1 MQIRWRA
8 CADAGRHCGLKMNIL
23 QVLLAVLCFS
33 ITQDNARGFNVGT
46 SGAKIFSVS
55 AEQFGYSVK
64 QFSNSQG
71 KWLLVGSPWKGY
83 PQNRKGEIYKC
94 EINNPGASCQSLNLQ
109 NSVNVPTISN
119 SNNINMSLGLT
130 LIPTT
135 KNGGFMTCGPLWAQL
150 CGSQYFYPGV
160 CADVSLQFTLQS
172 AFSPA
177 VQTCSSLTD
186 IAIVLDGSN
195 SIYPWEPI
203 VAFLKKLLENLDIGP
218 QSTQVSVMQYAVDT
232 SFEFYLNSH
241 RTKESMIKAA
251 LNIQQKQ
258 GLETNTFKAIDFA
271 RQNAFLAKNGGRPGA
286 TKVMVVVTDG
296 ESHDANLRNT
306 VIPACESQHITRF
319 GIAVLGYYIRNDID
333 TSKLIVEIKSIASN
347 PTEKYFFNVSEEAAL
362 IEIVGT
368 LGDRIFNIEGVGKGT
383 GDNFKMEMSQVG
395 FSAHQTRN
403 KDLILLGAVGAYNW
417 IGTVVHQTA
426 QKSDVLPK
434 SAFEKFL
441 DDRNHSSLLGYS
453 VTSVIDG
460 LSEFYVTGAPR
471 AIHRGQ
477 VIVYSINSQNQP
489 VIIDSQ
495 RGDQIGSYFGS
506 VLCPVDVDT
515 DGVTDLL
522 LVGAPMYM
530 SEEKSETGR
539 VHLFT
544 ITKGILSNQG
554 FLEGSQKNA
563 RFGTAI
569 TVVPDL
575 NLDGFSDVVVGA
587 PLEGNGQGAV
597 YIYNGDRKTIRK
609 QSSQKIVA
617 TKLDPALKFFGRS
630 LDGSGDMNGD
640 SIPDVVVGAF
650 GKVVQL
656 WSRGVAVVTAKVSF
670 TPDKISI
677 LSKPCRYIGRQ
688 VSCFKA
694 KVCFS
699 AIFKPANPLGPL
711 DIKYNLTLD
720 ADLQS
725 SRVSPRGHFSSLD
738 RVIQK
743 DMSVSAQDLCEEHD
757 VYVQETPDLV
767 NSIALRVDI
776 VVSHADANPVLDIF
790 SPTAWEFF
798 IPFSKDCGQDD
809 VCFSDLVLTVQ
820 SEETLGKTQLVV
832 SQNKRRLSFTVT
844 VMNRKENAYN
854 ARVSASYSSNLFYA
868 SVTPQTEG
876 AEVKCTLMKES
887 DTLICQVSYPALRT
901 DQSVTFVVNFDFNL
915 NQLQKDANVVFEA
928 LSDSTEETPADNKM
942 SVSIPVQYNSEIIL
956 SRESNVDAYLLEKD
970 SSFTTTVRN
979 FKDIGP
985 DFNFNLKVSPGT
997 VPVSLVYLTVSLP
1010 NSTRAGNPLLY
1021 ITSIKASP
1029 AEKIHCAGSHLIDP
1043 FKIIEKPYPAR
1054 FTEESFRGTDEL
1066 NCKTATCRSI
1076 QCVLKDLVEKND
1088 YYVNVT
1094 TNIWKGTFTTADF
1107 LYTVLSVRA
1116 DIETSQPELLF
1127 IKQKHLQVEVQVSK
1141 PGAKADVPVGVIIG
1155 SVIGGLLLLALAVAL
1170 LWKLGFFKRKYQP
1183 MMNAA
1188 ENGAEDQEL
1197 QENSETP

>member
-1 MQIRWRA
+1 MSIYNTYIHTPLTFEPYLCNVPVFNRR
-8 CADAGRHCGLKMNIL
+8 LM
-23 QVLLAVLCFS
+23 LLLLLLLLLLLMLLLLLLFCLFFCH
-33 ITQDNARGFNVGT
+33 RM
-46 SGAKIFSVS
+46 
-55 AEQFGYSVK
+55 
-64 QFSNSQG
+64 
-71 KWLLVGSPWKGY
+71 LLVGSPWKGY

-94 EINNPGASCQSLNLQ
+94 EINNPGASCQSLDLQ
-109 NSVNVPTISN
+109 SN
-119 SNNINMSLGLT
+119 NNINMSLGLT

-135 KNGGFMTCGPLWAQL
+135 KNNGFMTCGPLWAQL

-160 CADVSLQFTLQS
+160 CADVSPQFTLQS

-177 VQTCSSLTD
+177 VQTCGSLTD

-203 VAFLKKLLENLDIGP
+203 VAFLKKMMENLDIGP
-218 QSTQVSVMQYAVDT
+218 QSTQLTVMQYAVDT

-241 RTKESMIKAA
+241 QTKESMIKAA

-258 GLETNTFKAIDFA
+258 GDKTNTFKAIDFA
-271 RQNAFLAKNGGRPGA
+271 RYNAFLAENGGRPGA
-286 TKVMVVVTDG
+286 AKVMVVVTDG
-296 ESHDANLRNT
+296 ESHDAYLRNT
-306 VIPACESQHITRF
+306 VIPACESQNITRF

-333 TSKLIVEIKSIASN
+333 TSKLIAEIKSIASN

-368 LGDRIFNIEGVGKGT
+368 LGDRIFNIEGT

-403 KDLILLGAVGAYNW
+403 KDLILLGAAGAYNW

-434 SAFEKFL
+434 TAFEKVL

-460 LSEFYVTGAPR
+460 SSEFYVAGAPR
-471 AIHRGQ
+471 AVHRGQ

-554 FLEGSQKNA
+554 FLEGSPKNA

-587 PLEGNGQGAV
+587 PLEGNGQGAI
-597 YIYNGDRKTIRK
+597 YIYYGDRKTIRK
-609 QSSQKIVA
+609 QSSQKIVG

-640 SIPDVVVGAF
+640 SIPDVSVGAL

-677 LSKPCRYIGRQ
+677 LSKPCRYSGRQ

-694 KVCFS
+694 KVCFR
-699 AIFKPANPLGPL
+699 ATFKPANPLGPV

-725 SRVSPRGHFSSLD
+725 SRVSPRGHFSNLD
-738 RVIQK
+738 RVFQK
-743 DMSVSAQDLCEEHD
+743 DISVSVQDVCEEHD

-767 NSIALRVDI
+767 NSIALRVD
-776 VVSHADANPVLDIF
+776 VVLSHPDANPVLDVF
-790 SPTAWEFF
+790 SPTAWESFVS

-820 SEETLGKTQLVV
+820 SEETLGKTQLMV
-832 SQNKRRLSFTVT
+832 SQNKRRLSFNVI
-844 VMNRKENAYN
+844 VKNRKENAYN
-854 ARVSASYSSNLFYA
+854 ARVSARYSSNLFYA
-868 SVTPQTEG
+868 SVTPQTKG
-876 AEVKCTLMKES
+876 AEVKCTLFKES
-887 DTLICQVSYPALRT
+887 DTLICQVNYPVLRM

-928 LSDSTEETPADNKM
+928 LSDSTEETPTDNKI

-956 SRESNVDAYLLEKD
+956 SRESNIDAYLLEKD
-970 SSFTTTVRN
+970 NNFTTTVRN

-985 DFNFNLKVSPGT
+985 EFNFNLKVSTGT
-997 VPVSLVYLTVSLP
+997 VPVSLVFLTVSLP
-1010 NSTRAGNPLLY
+1010 SSTRAGNPLLY
-1021 ITSIKASP
+1021 ITSIKTSP
-1029 AEKIHCAGSHLIDP
+1029 VRIHNQQTSH
-1043 FKIIEKPYPAR
+1043 FYTQSIINMK
-1054 FTEESFRGTDEL
+1054 ESFRGTDEL

-1076 QCVLKDLVEKND
+1076 QCVLKDLELKND

-1094 TNIWKGTFTTADF
+1094 TNIWSGTFAMADF
-1107 LYTVLSVRA
+1107 LYTVLSVRTE
-1116 DIETSQPELLF
+1116 IETSQPELLF
-1127 IKQKHLQVEVQVSK
+1127 IEKKHLQVEIIFLNS
-1141 PGAKADVPVGVIIG
+1141 GAKGDVPVGVIIG
-1155 SVIGGLLLLALAVAL
+1155 SVIGGLMLLALAVTL

-1183 MMNAA
+1183 MMNVA
-1188 ENGAEDQEL
+1188 ESGEENQEL
-1197 QENSETP
+1197 QENSATP

>member
-1 MQIRWRA
+1 MCVCCYIKTKD
-8 CADAGRHCGLKMNIL
+8 CCLHVSTG
-23 QVLLAVLCFS
+23 FS
-33 ITQDNARGFNVGT
+33 FDNAQGFNVGT

-55 AEQFGYSVK
+55 PAEQFGYSVQ

-94 EINNPGASCQSLNLQ
+94 DVSSPGGSCQSLNLQ
-109 NSVNVPTISN
+109 NSVNMPTISN
-119 SNNINMSLGLT
+119 NNNINMSLGLT
-130 LIPTT
+130 LTPTL

-150 CGSQYFYPGV
+150 CGSLYFYPGI
-160 CADVSLQFTLQS
+160 CAEVT
-172 AFSPA
+172 
-177 VQTCSSLTD
+177 
-186 IAIVLDGSN
+186 
-195 SIYPWEPI
+195 
-203 VAFLKKLLENLDIGP
+203 
-218 QSTQVSVMQYAVDT
+218 VMQYAVDT

-241 RTKESMIKAA
+241 RTKDSMIKAA
-251 LNIQQKQ
+251 SNIQQKQ

-271 RQNAFLAKNGGRPGA
+271 RKNAFLAKNGGRPGA

-296 ESHDANLRNT
+296 ESHDASLRNT
-306 VIPACESQHITRF
+306 VIPACDSQNITRF
-319 GIAVLGYYIRNDID
+319 GIAVLGYYLRNDID
-333 TSKLIVEIKSIASN
+333 TSKLIAEIKSIASS
-347 PTEKYFFNVSEEAAL
+347 PTEKFFFNVSEEAAL

-403 KDLILLGAVGAYNW
+403 KDVILLGAAGAYNW
-417 IGTVVHQTA
+417 IGTIVHQTA

-434 SAFEKFL
+434 TAFEKVL
-441 DDRNHSSLLGYS
+441 EDRNHSSLLGYS
-453 VTSVIDG
+453 VTSVTDG
-460 LSEFYVTGAPR
+460 SSEFYVAGAPR
-471 AIHRGQ
+471 AVHRGQ
-477 VIVYSINSQNQP
+477 VVVYSINSQNQP

-539 VHLFT
+539 VYLFA
-544 ITKGILSNQG
+544 ITK
-554 FLEGSQKNA
+554 KNA
-563 RFGTAI
+563 RFGAAI
-569 TVVPDL
+569 TAAPDL

-587 PLEGNGQGAV
+587 PLESNGQGAI
-597 YIYNGDRKTIRK
+597 YIYYGDRKTIRK
-609 QSSQKIVA
+609 QSSQKIVG

-630 LDGSGDMNGD
+630 LDSSRDMNGD
-640 SIPDVVVGAF
+640 SIPDVTVGAF

-656 WSRGVAVVTAKVSF
+656 WSRGIAVVTAKVSF

-677 LSKPCRYIGRQ
+677 LSKPCRYSGRQ

-699 AIFKPANPLGPL
+699 ATFKPVNPLGPV
-711 DIKYNLTLD
+711 DVKYSLTLD

-725 SRVSPRGHFSSLD
+725 SRVSPRGHFSNLD
-738 RVIQK
+738 RVVQK
-743 DMSVSAQDLCEEHD
+743 DISVSTQDVCEEHD

-767 NSIALRVDI
+767 NSIALRVD
-776 VVSHADANPVLDIF
+776 VVLSRPDADPVLDVF

-798 IPFSKDCGQDD
+798 IPFSKDCGQDE

-832 SQNKRRLSFTVT
+832 SQNKKRLFFTVT

-868 SVTPQTEG
+868 SVIPQQTEG

-887 DTLICQVSYPALRT
+887 DTLICQVSYPALRM

-928 LSDSTEETPADNKM
+928 LSDSTEETPADNKI

-956 SRESNVDAYLLEKD
+956 SRESNIDVYLLEKEGD
-970 SSFTTTVRN
+970 FATTVKS

-985 DFNFNLKVSPGT
+985 DFNFNLKVSTGN
-997 VPVSLVYLTVSLP
+997 VPVSLVYFTVSLP
-1010 NSTRAGNPLLY
+1010 ITTKAGNPLLY
-1021 ITSIKASP
+1021 TTSIKTSP
-1029 AEKIHCAGSHLIDP
+1029 AEKIHCADSQLTDP
-1043 FKIIEKPYPAR
+1043 FKIGEKPYTAR
-1054 FTEESFRGTDEL
+1054 ITEESFRGTDEL
-1066 NCKTATCRSI
+1066 NCKTATCRSMK
-1076 QCVLKDLVEKND
+1076 CVLKDLEGKSD

-1094 TNIWKGTFTTADF
+1094 TNIWNGTFAMADF

-1116 DIETSQPELLF
+1116 EIETSQPELLF
-1127 IKQKHLQVEVQVSK
+1127 IEQKHLQVEVKVSK
-1141 PGAKADVPVGVIIG
+1141 PGAKGGVPVGAIIG
-1155 SVIGGLLLLALAVAL
+1155 SVIGGLLLLALAVAG

-1188 ENGAEDQEL
+1188 ENDAENQEL
-1197 QENSETP
+1197 QENSDTP

>member
-1 MQIRWRA
+1 M
-8 CADAGRHCGLKMNIL
+8 
-23 QVLLAVLCFS
+23 
-33 ITQDNARGFNVGT
+33 QDNAQGFNVGT
-46 SGAKIFSVS
+46 SGAKIFSLS

-94 EINNPGASCQSLNLQ
+94 EINNPGASCQSLDLQ

-135 KNGGFMTCGPLWAQL
+135 KNNGFMTCGPLWAQL

-160 CADVSLQFTLQS
+160 CADVSPQFTLLS

-177 VQTCSSLTD
+177 VQTCGSLTD

-195 SIYPWEPI
+195 SVYPWEPI
-203 VAFLKKLLENLDIGP
+203 VAFLKKMMENLEIGP
-218 QSTQVSVMQYAVDT
+218 QSTQASQTYAVDT

-241 RTKESMIKAA
+241 QTKESMIKAA

-258 GLETNTFKAIDFA
+258 GDKTNTFEAIDFA
-271 RQNAFLAKNGGRPGA
+271 RYNAFLAENGGRPGA

-296 ESHDANLRNT
+296 ESHDAYLRNT
-306 VIPACESQHITRF
+306 VIPACESQNITRF
-319 GIAVLGYYIRNDID
+319 GIAVLGYNIREGFD
-333 TSKLIVEIKSIASN
+333 TSKLIAEIKSIASK

-368 LGDRIFNIEGVGKGT
+368 LGDRIFNIEGT

-403 KDLILLGAVGAYNW
+403 KDLILLGAAGAYNW

-426 QKSDVLPK
+426 QKSNVLPK
-434 SAFEKFL
+434 TAFEKIL
-441 DDRNHSSLLGYS
+441 DDRNHSSLLGKYCTIS
-453 VTSVIDG
+453 IVSFV
-460 LSEFYVTGAPR
+460 FYVAGAPR
-471 AIHRGQ
+471 AVHRGQ

-506 VLCPVDVDT
+506 VLCPVDVDA

-522 LVGAPMYM
+522 LVGAPTYM
-530 SEEKSETGR
+530 SEKKSETGR
-539 VHLFT
+539 VHLFS

-554 FLEGSQKNA
+554 FLEGSPKNA

-587 PLEGNGQGAV
+587 PLEGNGQGAI
-597 YIYNGDRKTIRK
+597 YIYYGDRKTIRK
-609 QSSQKIVA
+609 QSSQKIVG

-640 SIPDVVVGAF
+640 SIPDVSVGAL

-677 LSKPCRYIGRQ
+677 LSKPCRYSGRQ

-694 KVCFS
+694 KVCFR
-699 AIFKPANPLGPL
+699 ATFKPANPLGPV

-725 SRVSPRGHFSSLD
+725 SRVSPRGHFSNLD
-738 RVIQK
+738 RVFQK
-743 DMSVSAQDLCEEHD
+743 DISVSVQDICEEHD

-776 VVSHADANPVLDIF
+776 VVSHPDANPVLDIF
-790 SPTAWEFF
+790 TLTAWEFF

-809 VCFSDLVLTVQ
+809 VYSLN
-820 SEETLGKTQLVV
+820 
-832 SQNKRRLSFTVT
+832 QNKRRLSFNVI
-844 VMNRKENAYN
+844 VKNRKENAYN
-854 ARVSASYSSNLFYA
+854 ARVSARYSSNLFYA
-868 SVTPQTEG
+868 SVTPQTKG
-876 AEVKCTLMKES
+876 AEVKCTLFKES
-887 DTLICQVSYPALRT
+887 DTLICQVNYPVLRM

-928 LSDSTEETPADNKM
+928 LSDSTEETPTDNKI

-956 SRESNVDAYLLEKD
+956 SRESNIDAYLLEKD
-970 SSFTTTVRN
+970 NNFTTTVRN

-985 DFNFNLKVSPGT
+985 DFNFNLKVSTGT
-997 VPVSLVYLTVSLP
+997 VPVSLVFLTVSLP
-1010 NSTRAGNPLLY
+1010 SSTRAGNPLLY
-1021 ITSIKASP
+1021 ITSIKTSP
-1029 AEKIHCAGSHLIDP
+1029 IT
-1043 FKIIEKPYPAR
+1043 EKPYPAR
-1054 FTEESFRGTDEL
+1054 FTEDSFRGTDEL

-1076 QCVLKDLVEKND
+1076 QCVLKDLELKND

-1094 TNIWKGTFTTADF
+1094 TNIWSGTFAMADF

-1116 DIETSQPELLF
+1116 EIETSQPELLF
-1127 IKQKHLQVEVQVSK
+1127 IEKKHLKS
-1141 PGAKADVPVGVIIG
+1141 GAKGDVPVGVIIG
-1155 SVIGGLLLLALAVAL
+1155 SVIGGLMLLALAVTL

-1183 MMNAA
+1183 MMNVA
-1188 ENGAEDQEL
+1188 ESGEENQEL
-1197 QENSETP
+1197 QENSATP